1 MNTDKEY
8 TFRDDLAQRLK
19 DPKFKKAW
27 EESELEYRLAKQIID
42 ARLKK
47 DLSQRD
53 LAHKIQSTQ
62 AVISRIETMSAN
74 PSLNLLKR
82 ISRALDTPLSL
93 NIH

>member
-1 MNTDKEY
+1 MNTKKEY

-42 ARLKK
+42 ARLRK

-53 LAHKIQSTQ
+53 LAYKIQSTQ

-82 ISRALDTPLSL
+82 ISRALDTPLNL

>member
-1 MNTDKEY
+1 MNTQKEY
-8 TFRDDLAQRLK
+8 TFQDDLAQCLK

-53 LAHKIQSTQ
+53 LALKIQSTQ